1 MEILFHK
8 LGIDWKLLLSQSVNF
23 LLLLTALHIFAYK
36 PIVKLMKDRQARIEE
51 GLAKADEASRRL
63 DEANAAM
70 KTKMQEAEQ
79 ESLVILKQTE
89 EKARKTEARMLDDA
103 RKKENEMMKNA
114 ELLAAAKQEEARKAV
129 EQEAIGLVK
138 SAIAKTV
145 ELAPEAVDEALIKK
159 AIREVKGII

>member
-1 MEILFHK
+1 
-8 LGIDWKLLLSQSVNF
+8 
-23 LLLLTALHIFAYK
+23 
-36 PIVKLMKDRQARIEE
+36 
-51 GLAKADEASRRL
+51 
-63 DEANAAM
+63 
-70 KTKMQEAEQ
+70 
-79 ESLVILKQTE
+79 
-89 EKARKTEARMLDDA
+89 MLDDA

-159 AIREVKGII
+159 AIREVKRA

>member
-1 MEILFHK
+1 VYLAAVALQCLHLFISYLRQPGHLNFVEPLSFDSSFLHDKHFSVGVFIGEK
-8 LGIDWKLLLSQSVNF
+8 LIS
-23 LLLLTALHIFAYK
+23 
-36 PIVKLMKDRQARIEE
+36 E
-51 GLAKADEASRRL
+51 GKGKS
-63 DEANAAM
+63 
-70 KTKMQEAEQ
+70 KQEAEQ

-114 ELLAAAKQEEARKAV
+114 ELLAAAKQEEARKTV